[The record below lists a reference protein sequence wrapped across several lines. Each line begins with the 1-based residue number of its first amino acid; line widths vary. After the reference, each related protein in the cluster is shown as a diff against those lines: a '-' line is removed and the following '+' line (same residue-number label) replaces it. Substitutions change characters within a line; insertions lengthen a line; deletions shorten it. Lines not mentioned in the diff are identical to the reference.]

1 MDTVNLAGKVYMVTG
16 ANNGL
21 GKEVTKYLASKG
33 CRVYMVCRSKER
45 AEAARNDILSA
56 TNCAPANLRILNA
69 DCSLEADVR
78 RAWAEFAAQE
88 QTLDAL
94 VCNAGTLTHEKT
106 FTPEGVEVTFAAH
119 LLFGTYLLGSLAL
132 PTLERT
138 PDSRVVVVSSG
149 GMYNSA
155 FPAWREATS
164 TGIKAYDGQFAYAY
178 GAWLLFLVL
187 VVVDVFFFLGR
198 CKVSPP
204 CCCCRCWRGT
214 CAVAAKRGQVLLCEQ
229 WAKLFPRVKFVS
241 CHPGWTRTEGV
252 EQVRVAVVGG
262 WGLKNA

>member
-1 MDTVNLAGKVYMVTG
+1 LDTVNLAGKVYMVTG

-178 GAWLLFLVL
+178 GAWLLLFLFLLLWMSPSSSAVVKSHPL
-187 VVVDVFFFLGR
+187 VVVV
-198 CKVSPP
+198 V
-204 CCCCRCWRGT
+204 
-214 CAVAAKRGQVLLCEQ
+214 V
-229 WAKLFPRVKFVS
+229 
-241 CHPGWTRTEGV
+241 GV
-252 EQVRVAVVGG
+252 VRVRWQPSVARCSCASSGRSSFPVSSSSRATPGGRGPKASSRCVSRSWVGG
-262 WGLKNA
+262 S